1 MTQPDASVD
10 PKWEFWIDR
19 GGTFTDVIGRD
30 PDGGLHA
37 LKLLSQNEAY
47 GDAATEGVRR
57 LLAAGSA
64 PEAASAGAQAH
75 EADLS
80 RVSMVK
86 MGTTVATNALL
97 ELAGARTLFLV
108 SDGFRD
114 VLTIGDQTRPDIFA
128 LSIERP
134 APLPAHTVEIGG
146 RIAAAGAE
154 VTALDKAAAVQ
165 ALTDAKADGIESV
178 AIALINSYAND
189 AHELRLESLAREAG
203 FDHVTRSSEASP
215 LIRFVPRASTAVI
228 DAYLQPV
235 LRDYVDRV
243 DTGLAGAP
251 LYFMQSGG
259 GLSDAKRFRAR
270 NAVLSGPA
278 GGVVGMALTARRA
291 GHPKVIGFDMGG
303 TSTDVSR
310 YDGDAYARAE
320 QASIGGRVL
329 RAPMLDVH
337 TVAAGGGS
345 VLSFDGER
353 ARVGPR
359 SAGADPGPACYGRG
373 GPPAV
378 TDANVV
384 LGRIQPDWF
393 PRVFGPDQ
401 DQPLNPQAA
410 QAALGELAAA
420 MGLDSA
426 EAAAE
431 GFLAVAVEAMADAIR
446 QISTRQ
452 GVDPRRYALNAFGGA
467 GGQHACKVAEA
478 LGMTTALIHPQA
490 GLLSAYGI
498 GLAPIR
504 EIREA
509 GVEAALDPAA
519 LEQCARALDE
529 LAEAAAHSITDQGG
543 TAPQVR
549 RELRLRADGSDTA
562 IPVAFGPEADI
573 RSAFTD
579 AHRRLFGFDP
589 DGALIIESLSA
600 EAEGAP
606 RTAADSQIRLEPQ
619 DGDPSPAGET
629 LLHAGGQTAPCPV
642 FRLDDLGAGAS
653 LTGPA
658 LIMDANQTIVVDP
671 GWRAQ
676 RLDDGMLVLTHA
688 EGATRTAGSTALD
701 PITLELFNR
710 RFMAVAEE
718 MGVVLERT
726 AHSVNIKE
734 RLDFS
739 CAVFDRDGGLVA
751 NAPHMPVHLGSMS
764 ASVRAALDAH
774 PDLGAGDAVALNAP
788 YNGGTHLPDVTV
800 VRPVLSQDGE
810 RLFFVAARGHH
821 ADIGGIAPGSM
832 PPFSRRIE
840 EEGVV
845 LDAVKILDGGKFA
858 SEAVRA
864 ALASGDYPAR
874 SPERNIAD
882 LKAQL
887 AACARGA
894 EVLTGLIRS
903 EGLEVVQAY
912 MGHVQNNAEAAV
924 RRVIGALN
932 DGVAEMAMDGG
943 ARIKV
948 AITVDHEARTAVVD
962 FTGTSGQ
969 LANNFNA
976 PEAVARAAVLYVL
989 RCLVDDPIPLN
1000 EGCLKPITLV
1010 VPERSLLSPEPPG
1023 AVVAGNVET
1032 SQLVVDALFAAT
1044 GRMAASQGTMNNF
1057 TFGDATRQYYETQ
1070 CGGAG
1075 AGLSA
1080 TGDRFHGASAIHTHM
1095 TNSRLTD
1102 PEVLELRYPVRVL
1115 GHAIRRGSGG
1125 AGAAHGGDGAVR
1137 RIAFL
1142 EPMEAALLSG
1152 RRTTAPP
1159 GLNGGSPGRTGD
1171 QRVVRASGAVTALP
1185 AKFSIQMEPGDVIEI
1200 ESPGGGG
1207 FGRPA

>member
-1 MTQPDASVD
+1 MTDAAGTGTG
-10 PKWEFWIDR
+10 WEFWIDR
-19 GGTFTDVIGRD
+19 GGTFTDVIGRR
-30 PDGGLHA
+30 PDGGLEA
-37 LKLLSQNEAY
+37 LKLLSDNPAY
-47 GDAATEGVRR
+47 DDAASQGVKQVLARAGA
-57 LLAAGSA
+57 AAG
-64 PEAASAGAQAH
+64 AAIS
-75 EADLS
+75 
-80 RVSMVK
+80 VVK

-97 ELAGARTLFLV
+97 EVNGARTLFLV
-108 SDGFRD
+108 SEGFAD
-114 VLTIGDQTRPDIFA
+114 VLTIADQTRPDIFA
-128 LSIERP
+128 LKIERP
-134 APLPAHTVEIGG
+134 DPLPERIVEIAGRLDASGG
-146 RIAAAGAE
+146 EIE
-154 VTALDKAAAVQ
+154 ALDEASARAALEQ
-165 ALTDAKADGIESV
+165 ARHDGVESV

-189 AHELRLESLAREAG
+189 KHETRLEQLAREAG
-203 FDHVTRSSEASP
+203 FKSVTCSSEASP
-215 LIRFVPRASTAVI
+215 LIRFAPRASTAVI

-235 LRDYVDRV
+235 LGEYIGRV
-243 DTGLAGAP
+243 KRGLSGAP

-259 GLSDAKRFRAR
+259 GLSDANNFKAR

-278 GGVVGMALTARRA
+278 GGVVGMALTAKAA
-291 GHPKVIGFDMGG
+291 GHPRVIGFDMGG

-310 YDGDAYARAE
+310 FDGEVYARAD
-320 QASIGGRVL
+320 QAAIGGRVL

-359 SAGADPGPACYGRG
+359 SAGADPGPACYGRD

-393 PRVFGPDQ
+393 PKVFGPDQ
-401 DQPLNPQAA
+401 DQALDVEAA
-410 QAALGELAAA
+410 RKALDELAGA

-426 EAAAE
+426 QAAAE

-452 GVDPRRYALNAFGGA
+452 GVDPRGYALNAFGGA

-504 EIREA
+504 ETRQA
-509 GVEAALDPAA
+509 GVETALTQDALARCERELDALAGAAR
-519 LEQCARALDE
+519 Q
-529 LAEAAAHSITDQGG
+529 SIADQGG
-543 TAPQVR
+543 GAVTLR
-549 RELRLRADGSDTA
+549 RALRLRAHGSDTA
-562 IPVAFGPEADI
+562 IAVTFGDLDAV
-573 RSAFTD
+573 RAAFTD
-579 AHRRLFGFDP
+579 NHRRLFGFDP
-589 DGALIIESLSA
+589 DAGLVIESLAVEA
-600 EAEGAP
+600 EAPP
-606 RTAADSQIRLEPQ
+606 RTAAGAADALAEQEGEPV
-619 DGDPSPAGET
+619 PAGEAVI
-629 LLHAGGQTAPCPV
+629 HGGGTDQTCPV
-642 FRLDDLGAGAS
+642 YRLGALGAGAR

-671 GWRAQ
+671 GWRAE
-676 RLDDGMLVLTHA
+676 RLSDGMLVLSHEA
-688 EGATRTAGSTALD
+688 GAAQSRASTKAD
-701 PITLELFNR
+701 PVTLELFNR

-739 CAVFDRDGGLVA
+739 CAVFDAEGGLVA

-774 PDLGAGDAVALNAP
+774 PDLGPGDAVAFNAP

-800 VRPVLSQDGE
+800 IRPVFSDGGD

-832 PPFSRRIE
+832 PPFSRTID

-845 LDAVKILDGGKFA
+845 LDGVKILEAGQFA
-858 SEAVRA
+858 SERIRS
-864 ALASGDYPAR
+864 ALSQGDHPAR
-874 SPERNIAD
+874 SPDRNIAD

-894 EVLTGLIRS
+894 DALRRLIDAES
-903 EGLEVVQAY
+903 LAVVQAY
-912 MGHVQNNAEAAV
+912 MGHVQANAEAAV
-924 RRVIGALN
+924 RRVIGALD
-932 DGVAEMAMDGG
+932 DGEAEIALDGG

-948 AITVDHEARTAVVD
+948 AITVDRTERTAVVD
-962 FTGTSGQ
+962 FTGTSAQ
-969 LANNFNA
+969 LMNNFNA
-976 PEAVARAAVLYVL
+976 PKAVARAAVLYVL
-989 RCLVDDPIPLN
+989 RCLVEDQIPLN
-1000 EGCLKPITLV
+1000 EGCLTPIELI

-1044 GRMAASQGTMNNF
+1044 GRMAAAQGTMNNF
-1057 TFGDATRQYYETQ
+1057 TFGDAARQYYETQ

-1075 AGLSA
+1075 AGLGA
-1080 TGDRFHGASAIHTHM
+1080 DGALFDGASAVHTHM

-1115 GHAIRRGSGG
+1115 AHAQRWGSGG
-1125 AGAAHGGDGAVR
+1125 AGAARGGDGAVR
-1137 RIAFL
+1137 RIEFL
-1142 EPMEAALLSG
+1142 EPMDAALLSG
-1152 RRTTAPP
+1152 RRTVQPP
-1159 GLNGGSPGRTGD
+1159 GLKGGQPGRSGA
-1171 QRVVRASGAVTALP
+1171 QRVIRADGSIITLP
-1185 AKFSIQMEPGDVIEI
+1185 AKFSIQVKPGDIIEI
-1200 ESPGGGG
+1200 ETPGGGG
-1207 FGRPA
+1207 FGVE

>member
-1 MTQPDASVD
+1 MTETTPAAKS
-10 PKWEFWIDR
+10 WEFWIDR
-19 GGTFTDVIGRD
+19 GGTFTDMIGRSPEGD
-30 PDGGLHA
+30 LHA
-37 LKLLSQNEAY
+37 LKILSDNDAY
-47 GDAATEGVRR
+47 EDAATEGVRR
-57 LLAAGSA
+57 IMAG
-64 PEAASAGAQAH
+64 EGA
-75 EADLS
+75 DG
-80 RVSMVK
+80 RVTLVK

-97 ELAGARTLFLV
+97 ELKGARILFLV
-108 SDGFRD
+108 SEGFAD
-114 VLTIGDQTRPDIFA
+114 VLTIGDQTRPNIFA
-128 LSIERP
+128 LEIDRA
-134 APLPAHTVEIGG
+134 APLPHRTVEITG
-146 RIAAAGAE
+146 RIAADGTQ
-154 VTALDKAAAVQ
+154 VTALDEDAARSALEQ
-165 ALTDAKADGIESV
+165 ARLDGFQSV
-178 AIALINSYAND
+178 AIALINSYINNQ
-189 AHELRLESLAREAG
+189 HETCLSELAREAG
-203 FDHVTRSSEASP
+203 FDYVTASSQASP
-215 LIRFVPRASTAVI
+215 LIRFTPRASTAVI

-235 LRDYVDRV
+235 LSDYVDRV
-243 DTGLAGAP
+243 DAGLEDAP

-259 GLSDAKRFRAR
+259 GLSDAKSFKAR

-278 GGVVGMALTARRA
+278 GGVVGMALTAKAA
-291 GHPKVIGFDMGG
+291 GHDKVIGFDMGG

-310 YDGDAYARAE
+310 FDGKSYARTD
-320 QASIGGRVL
+320 QAMIGGRIL

-345 VLSFDGER
+345 ILSFDGER
-353 ARVGPR
+353 ARVGPH

-393 PRVFGPDQ
+393 PSVFGPDQ
-401 DQPLNPQAA
+401 DQPLNSEASR
-410 QAALGELAAA
+410 AALGELAEA
-420 MGLDSA
+420 MGLPSA

-452 GVDPRRYALNAFGGA
+452 GVDPRGYALNAFGGA

-504 EIREA
+504 ETREA
-509 GVEAALDPAA
+509 GVEAP
-519 LEQCARALDE
+519 LDE
-529 LAEAAAHSITDQGG
+529 QAISRCAANLDDLAQAAERSVGAQGG
-543 TAPQVR
+543 GDTRLR

-562 IPVAFGPEADI
+562 IPVAFGELADV
-573 RSAFTD
+573 RTAFID
-579 AHRRLFGFDP
+579 AHRRLFGFEP
-589 DGALIIESLSA
+589 DSGLIIESLAVEA
-600 EAEGAP
+600 EAAPRSALRAQIELASQTGAP
-606 RTAADSQIRLEPQ
+606 E
-619 DGDPSPAGET
+619 PAGEAR
-629 LLHAGGQTAPCPV
+629 LHVGGEDGTCPV
-642 FRLDDLGAGAS
+642 FRLDDLGAGAMLS
-653 LTGPA
+653 GSA

-671 GWRAQ
+671 GWRAE
-676 RLDDGMLVLTHA
+676 RLTDGMLVLTHEA
-688 EGATRTAGSTALD
+688 RAARSAGSTELD

-739 CAVFDRDGGLVA
+739 CAVFDAQGDLVA

-764 ASVRAALDAH
+764 ASVRAALQAH
-774 PDLGAGDAVALNAP
+774 PDLGPGDAVALNAP

-800 VRPVLSQDGE
+800 IRPVFSEDGE

-832 PPFSRRIE
+832 PPFSKTID
-840 EEGVV
+840 EEGVI
-845 LDAVKILDGGKFA
+845 LDAVKILDNGQFA
-858 SEAVRA
+858 SESIRE
-864 ALASGDYPAR
+864 ALAFGDHPAR
-874 SPERNIAD
+874 SPDRNIAD

-894 EVLTGLIRS
+894 ESLSRLIEA
-903 EGLEVVQAY
+903 EGLDVVQAY
-912 MGHVQNNAEAAV
+912 MGHVQNNAEASV
-924 RRVIGALN
+924 RRVIGALQ
-932 DGVAEMAMDGG
+932 DGEAEMALDGG

-948 AITVDHEARTAVVD
+948 AIRVDHDARTAEVD
-962 FTGTSGQ
+962 FTGTSAQ

-976 PEAVARAAVLYVL
+976 PAAVARAAVLYVL
-989 RCLVDDPIPLN
+989 RCLVDDAIPLN
-1000 EGCLKPITLV
+1000 EGCLKPITLI

-1023 AVVAGNVET
+1023 PVVAGNVET

-1044 GRMAASQGTMNNF
+1044 GRMAAAQGTMNNF
-1057 TFGDATRQYYETQ
+1057 TFGDQTRQYYETQ

-1075 AGLSA
+1075 AGLGA
-1080 TGDRFHGASAIHTHM
+1080 DGAPFDGASAVHTHM

-1115 GHAIRRGSGG
+1115 AHGVRRASGG
-1125 AGAAHGGDGAVR
+1125 AGQARGGDGAVR
-1137 RIAFL
+1137 RIQFL

-1152 RRTTAPP
+1152 RRTTLPP
-1159 GLNGGSPGRTGD
+1159 GLAGGEPGRAGA
-1171 QRVVRASGAVTALP
+1171 QRLLRSDGAVTALP
-1185 AKFSIQMEPGDVIEI
+1185 AKFAIAVEAGDIIEI
-1200 ESPGGGG
+1200 ETPGGGG
-1207 FGRPA
+1207 YRPVSPG

>member
-1 MTQPDASVD
+1 MTD
-10 PKWEFWIDR
+10 PVTEAANTDGRWEFWIDR
-19 GGTFTDVIGRD
+19 GGTFTDVIGRA
-30 PDGGLHA
+30 PDGTLHA
-37 LKLLSQNEAY
+37 RKLLSDNPAY
-47 GDAATEGVRR
+47 DDAATEGVKQT
-57 LLAAGSA
+57 LGT
-64 PEAASAGAQAH
+64 ASA
-75 EADLS
+75 
-80 RVSMVK
+80 VSSETISVVK

-97 ELAGARTLFLV
+97 EVAGAPTLFLV
-108 SDGFRD
+108 STGFAD

-128 LSIERP
+128 LKIERP
-134 APLPAHTVEIGG
+134 TPLPRRIVEIDG
-146 RIAAAGAE
+146 RMGPDGSETEPLNEEAAKR
-154 VTALDKAAAVQ
+154 ALLQ
-165 ALTDAKADGIESV
+165 AREDGIEAV

-189 AHELRLESLAREAG
+189 RHERRLVQLAIEAG
-203 FDHVTRSSEASP
+203 FEHVTSSAQASP
-215 LIRFVPRASTAVI
+215 LIRFAPRASTAVI
-228 DAYLQPV
+228 DAYLQPA
-235 LRDYVDRV
+235 LSDYVGRV
-243 DTGLAGAP
+243 DRGLAGAP

-259 GLSDAKRFRAR
+259 GLSDANSFKAR

-310 YDGDAYARAE
+310 FDGEAYARTD
-320 QASIGGRVL
+320 QAVIGGRIL

-359 SAGADPGPACYGRG
+359 SAGADPGPACYGRD
-373 GPPAV
+373 GPAAV

-393 PRVFGPDQ
+393 PKVFGPDQ
-401 DQPLNPQAA
+401 DQPLDADAA
-410 QAALGELAAA
+410 RRALAKLAEA
-420 MGLDSA
+420 MGLAGA

-431 GFLAVAVEAMADAIR
+431 GFLSVAVEAMADAIR

-452 GVDPRRYALNAFGGA
+452 GIDPRGYALNAFGGA

-490 GLLSAYGI
+490 GLLSAFGI

-504 EIREA
+504 ETREA
-509 GVEAALDPAA
+509 GVEAPLSPETIKTCGAELDD
-519 LEQCARALDE
+519 L
-529 LAEAAAHSITDQGG
+529 EAAAARSLSDQGG
-543 TAPQVR
+543 GAPEVR

-562 IPVAFGPEADI
+562 IAVAFGAHEAVE
-573 RSAFTD
+573 SQFNQ
-579 AHRRLFGFDP
+579 AHQRLFGFEP
-589 DGALIIESLSA
+589 DTALIVESLAVQA
-600 EAEGAP
+600 EAA
-606 RTAADSQIRLEPQ
+606 
-619 DGDPSPAGET
+619 PAGAAAAQISIAAQNGEPEPAG
-629 LLHAGGQTAPCPV
+629 HAEVFAEGQARACPV
-642 FRLDDLGAGAS
+642 FQLDELGAGAR

-671 GWRAQ
+671 GWRAE
-676 RLDDGMLVLTHA
+676 RDGDGMLVLSREA
-688 EGATRTAGSTALD
+688 ASSRGAASTEAD

-739 CAVFDRDGGLVA
+739 CAVFDADGGLVA

-764 ASVRAALDAH
+764 ASVRAVLSAH
-774 PDLGAGDAVALNAP
+774 PDLGPGDAVALNAP

-800 VRPVLSQDGE
+800 VRPVFSNQGE
-810 RLFFVAARGHH
+810 RLFYVAARGHH

-832 PPFSRRIE
+832 PPFSTRIE

-845 LDAVKILDGGKFA
+845 LDCVKILEDGKFA
-858 SEAVRA
+858 TERVRDV
-864 ALASGDYPAR
+864 LASGDHPAR
-874 SPERNIAD
+874 SPQRNIAD

-894 EVLTGLIRS
+894 QALTDLIES
-903 EGLEVVQAY
+903 EGLTVVQAY

-924 RRVIGALN
+924 RRVIGALK
-932 DGVAEMAMDGG
+932 DGRAVMALDGG
-943 ARIKV
+943 ARIQV
-948 AITVDHEARTAVVD
+948 SITTDAKARTAVVD
-962 FTGTSGQ
+962 FTGTSAQ

-989 RCLVDDPIPLN
+989 RCLVDDAIPLN
-1000 EGCLKPITLV
+1000 EGCLKPITLI
-1010 VPERSLLSPEPPG
+1010 VPERSLLSPQPPG

-1044 GRMAASQGTMNNF
+1044 GRMAAAQGTMNNL
-1057 TFGDATRQYYETQ
+1057 TFGDANRQYYETQ

-1075 AGLSA
+1075 AGLDGQGGA
-1080 TGDRFHGASAIHTHM
+1080 FDGASAVHTHM

-1102 PEVLELRYPVRVL
+1102 PEILELRYPVRVL
-1115 GHAIRRGSGG
+1115 AHGVRSGSGG
-1125 AGAAHGGDGAVR
+1125 AGVGRGGDGAVR
-1137 RIAFL
+1137 RIEFL
-1142 EPMEAALLSG
+1142 EPMQAALLSG
-1152 RRTTAPP
+1152 RRTTTPP
-1159 GLNGGSPGRTGD
+1159 GLMGGQPGL
-1171 QRVVRASGAVTALP
+1171 SGAQRLIKADGSKQALP
-1185 AKFSIQMEPGDVIEI
+1185 AKFSISVEAGDVLEI
-1200 ESPGGGG
+1200 ETPGGGG
-1207 FGRPA
+1207 LGAARTGSA